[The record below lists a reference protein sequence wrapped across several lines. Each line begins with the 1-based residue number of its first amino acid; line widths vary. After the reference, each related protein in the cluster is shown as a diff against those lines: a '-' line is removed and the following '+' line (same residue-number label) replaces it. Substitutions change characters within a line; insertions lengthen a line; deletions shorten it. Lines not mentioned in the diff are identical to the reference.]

1 MSILAKLIKQNK
13 NQIITI
19 VLRII
24 SFIIIKMKIH
34 NIFPLTVVQDKIEI
48 SEDERGRLIDNILS
62 SHSTSNPNHNPEN
75 AWTGDVHG
83 YEFLLKQK
91 DFTNI
96 ASLISK
102 KFFEYL
108 KVLSINTDAI
118 DLYFQR
124 SWATITDKEQ
134 KITFHTHSQ
143 SNISFAYYLQKPANS
158 GGIVFKSNDPANAV
172 SKNIFIK
179 DNFDKGLFQANPY
192 SANEALF
199 DTEQD
204 SILIFPSKS
213 SHGTMPNKS
222 GQKRI
227 SISGDIS
234 LMLKDSSGFEHLM
247 PNYKYWQKL

>member
-1 MSILAKLIKQNK
+1 
-13 NQIITI
+13 
-19 VLRII
+19 
-24 SFIIIKMKIH
+24 MKIH
-34 NIFPLTVVQDKIEI
+34 NIFPLTIVHDKIEI
-48 SEDERGRLIDNILS
+48 NEEERHKLVDNIFAS
-62 SHSTSNPNHNPEN
+62 QNNSNPNHNPEN

-83 YEFLLKQK
+83 FEFLLSQP
-91 DFTNI
+91 DFSNI
-96 ASLISK
+96 ASLISGK
-102 KFFEYL
+102 VFEYL
-108 KVLSINTDAI
+108 KVLSINTETI

-143 SNISFAYYLQKPANS
+143 SNISFAYYLLKPVNS
-158 GGIVFKSNDPANAV
+158 GGIVFKSNDPANAI
-172 SKNIFIK
+172 SKNIFIRDK
-179 DNFDKGLFQANPY
+179 LDKGLLETNPY
-192 SANEALF
+192 NANEAMF

-234 LMLKDSSGFEHLM
+234 LMLKDSKGFEHLM
-247 PNYKYWQKL
+247 PNYKYWQKLQL

>member
-1 MSILAKLIKQNK
+1 
-13 NQIITI
+13 
-19 VLRII
+19 
-24 SFIIIKMKIH
+24 MKIH
-34 NIFPLTVVQDKIEI
+34 NIFPLTIVHDKIEI
-48 SEDERGRLIDNILS
+48 SEEERAKLVDSIFS
-62 SHSTSNPNHNPEN
+62 SHAQSNLKHNPEN

-83 YEFLLKQK
+83 FEFLLKQP
-91 DFTNI
+91 DFNNI

-102 KFFEYL
+102 KIFEYL
-108 KVLSINTDAI
+108 KVLSINTETI

-143 SNISFAYYLQKPANS
+143 SNISFAYYLLKPTNS
-158 GGIVFKSNDPANAV
+158 GGIVFRSSDPANAI
-172 SKNIFIK
+172 SKNIFVRDK
-179 DNFDKGLFQANPY
+179 LEKGLLETNPY
-192 SANEALF
+192 NANEAIF

-222 GQKRI
+222 GKKRI
-227 SISGDIS
+227 SISGDVS
-234 LMLKDSSGFEHLM
+234 LMLKDSKGFEHLM